1 MSVKVN
7 LTPYFRDIVDRNETV
22 QANGHTIGEIIDDI
36 DKKYPGFKKE
46 CIDNQGKLY
55 GFLEVYLNQGSA
67 FPDELNR
74 KVKDNDEV
82 TILTVIGGG

>member
-7 LTPYFRDIVDRNETV
+7 LTPYFRDIVDRNETL

-55 GFLEVYLNQGSA
+55 GFLEIYLNQDRLS
-67 FPDELNR
+67 PMSQTQNVVSD
-74 KVKDNDEV
+74 
-82 TILTVIGGG
+82 